1 MVTTNFNLIVQQEDI
16 MAIEKII
23 NFTLEVLAPQDI
35 FLAFEPLALAVRK
48 GSMAVFNI
56 TVTALNG
63 FVGPVNF
70 ALEGLPVGTT
80 YSFSINPVQTSGTS
94 ALTIDTATLPVAG
107 PIALVLRVT
116 A

>member
-35 FLAFEPLALAVRK
+35 FLTFDPLVSAVRK
-48 GSMAVFNI
+48 GALAVFNI
-56 TVTALNG
+56 TVSAVNG

-70 ALEGLPVGTT
+70 ALEGLPVGTV
-80 YSFSINPVQTSGTS
+80 YSFSVNPVQTSGTS
-94 ALTIDTATLPVAG
+94 VLTIDTTNLPVAG
-107 PIALVLRVT
+107 PLALVLRVT